1 MAFLAFSH
9 LLLPASSMLPD
20 KRGSEKVCQVFVLRR
35 YIPLWFL
42 MSSPKYTY
50 FMPQKPKNAL
60 SPLNLGNKTLGQRIA
75 EARRF
80 RGFTQ
85 IELAKK
91 IGITQKLVTDYETGR
106 TNMNAEMLA
115 RFSIAISVPA
125 DKLLGLDSSSKGDNT
140 KSYSIRYMRR
150 VREIDK
156 LPEIKRRAI
165 LKTID
170 DLIRANS

>member
-1 MAFLAFSH
+1 M
-9 LLLPASSMLPD
+9 
-20 KRGSEKVCQVFVLRR
+20 VFAVKFKI
-35 YIPLWFL
+35 YF
-42 MSSPKYTY
+42 

-75 EARRF
+75 EARKF
-80 RGFTQ
+80 RGLTQ
-85 IELAKK
+85 VELAKK

-106 TNMNAEMLA
+106 TKMNAEMLA
-115 RFSIAISVPA
+115 RFSMAIAVPA
-125 DKLLGLDSSSKGDNT
+125 DKLLGLSFRSRDGNM

-150 VREIDK
+150 VREIDE